1 MPLVIPVFIP
11 HQGCPHCCVFCNQYR
26 ISGFTGEKYV
36 SAREVGN
43 IIQNWLKRSSA
54 DGREVQVAFYG
65 GSFTGMDRSRQEEL
79 LDAVAPYVAEGL
91 VKTVRLSTRPDYI
104 DQKTVSFLRCKNVGI
119 VELGLQS
126 LDDNVLEACQR
137 GHSAEQSVTAVKLL
151 QESGFM
157 IGVQLMLG
165 LPLQTTRSLIQTVKK
180 VAALNPDF
188 VRIYP
193 VLVLQG
199 SILANLYE
207 KGRYKPLSL
216 GAAVAQAARMKKHLD
231 EYGIRIVRIGLQP
244 GPELEKTLVAGPY
257 HPAFGEMVS
266 SRLMLKKT
274 RKILKDVKD
283 GEQVT
288 LTINERDQSM
298 FRGMK
303 SANMKR
309 LMELN
314 LVDRFILRTD
324 ASLPRLS
331 VRVTSHS
338 LSLNPET
345 LTR

>member
-26 ISGFTGEKYV
+26 ISGFTDEKYV

-65 GSFTGMDRSRQEEL
+65 GSFTGMELSRQEEL
-79 LDAVAPYVAEGL
+79 LDAVAPFVTQGF
-91 VKTVRLSTRPDYI
+91 VNTVRLSTRPDYV
-104 DQKTVSFLRCKNVGI
+104 DQKTVSFLCRKNVGI
-119 VELGLQS
+119 VELGVQS

-137 GHSAEQSVTAVKLL
+137 GHSAEQSVTAVRLL
-151 QESGFM
+151 QEGGFM
-157 IGVQLMLG
+157 VGVQLMLG
-165 LPLQTTRSLIQTVKK
+165 LPLQTTRSLIKTVKK
-180 VAALNPDF
+180 VAALRPDF

-199 SILANLYE
+199 SILAGLYE
-207 KGRYKPLSL
+207 KGGYKPLSL
-216 GAAVAQAARMKKHLD
+216 GAAVAQAAGMKKYLD
-231 EYGIRIVRIGLQP
+231 EYGIRIVRMGLQSA
-244 GPELEKTLVAGPY
+244 PELEENLLAGPY

-274 RKILKDVKD
+274 RKILKELKD
-283 GEQVT
+283 GEQVI

-298 FRGMK
+298 FRGIK
-303 SANMKR
+303 SVNMKR

-314 LVDRFILRTD
+314 LLDRFTLRTD
-324 ASLPRLS
+324 ASLPRLC

-338 LSLNPET
+338 LSLNSET
-345 LTR
+345 